1 MKNNV
6 FLCRLVIRLHPS
18 IFVDHD
24 IDCGT
29 ATGDSFFCHKQGYF
43 PKKLF
48 IHLKCQCKCQF
59 VPFLKAISAGNQFLS
74 LLITPCGVA
83 TGCGS
88 MEGSQLRVLWSIL
101 APTFVI
107 PNTKHICHLFPMMFY
122 NLLYSWKRWHINHTT
137 SQIFPS
143 QSDYIF
149 L

>member
-88 MEGSQLRVLWSIL
+88 IHGGKPALSALKYFGPNIRDTEHKAYLSPFPYDVL
-101 APTFVI
+101 
-107 PNTKHICHLFPMMFY
+107 
-122 NLLYSWKRWHINHTT
+122 
-137 SQIFPS
+137 
-143 QSDYIF
+143 
-149 L
+149 